1 MEAMMRDGDYVKNG
15 TGGIRHLTGT
25 EALVQRVLFR
35 LSARRGG
42 FAPLPELG
50 SELYRLGREK
60 PSARPGAA
68 KLYAAQAL
76 AGEPVQVE
84 DAELLQSGDSVQ
96 LRIRLRGE
104 NGDAWSV
111 LLPMEGSE

>member
-1 MEAMMRDGDYVKNG
+1 MEAMLREGDYVKNG
-15 TGGIRHLTGT
+15 TGGNRHLTGT
-25 EALVQRVLFR
+25 EALLGRVLFR
-35 LSARRGG
+35 LSVRRGS

-60 PSARPGAA
+60 PSARAGAA

-84 DAELLQSGDSVQ
+84 DAELLQEGDGVA

-104 NGDAWSV
+104 NGEAWSV
-111 LLPMEGSE
+111 LLPMEESE